1 MHHSG
6 SVSLC
11 RSAISVLVATALYS
25 PIALAST
32 VEYGETVD
40 GVVLEK
46 DIQLVYGT
54 ANNTKIN
61 PGGEQHIKEFG
72 VSSNTEIN
80 GGYQY
85 IEMNGTAEY
94 SVLNDGYQIVQM
106 GGAANQTTL
115 NNGVLQ
121 VYGAANNTT
130 IKGGRLIIEKDG
142 ITVFA
147 AIEKGGLLE
156 VKEGGLA
163 FAVDQK
169 AGGAIKTTTR
179 AMEVFGTNRLGQFD
193 IKDGIANNMLLEN
206 GGSLRVEENDFAY
219 NTTVDNGGLLEVMDG
234 GTATGVD
241 KKAGGK
247 LIVST
252 NALEVSGTNSK
263 GQFSIKDGVS
273 KNYELDD
280 GSGLIVM
287 EGTQAID
294 TILDEHATMQSLGRD
309 TGTRVQAHAVY
320 DLGRSVQNGSIKYSS
335 NAISENMVIDNGR
348 ANVWTGTM
356 VNVTVRGNEGIIDAM
371 ALELNFYTP
380 ATFLG
385 DVVVSDG
392 ASLRTHG
399 AVDTSK
405 ADVSIE
411 ESFWAIIADINNI
424 NQNTRLNLANLV
436 MSDGTV
442 VMMAEPVTR
451 SSVTASAENFTTL
464 TTNTLSGNGNFYMRT
479 DMANH
484 QSDQLNVT
492 GQATGDF
499 KIFVTD
505 TGASPA
511 AGDSLTLVTTGG
523 GDAAFTLGNAG
534 GVVDIGTYEY
544 TLLDNGNHSWSLAE
558 NRAQITPSTTDVLNM
573 AAAQPLVFDAELDT
587 VRERLGSVKGV
598 NYDTAMWSSA
608 INTRNNVTTDAGA
621 GFEQTLTGLT
631 LGIDSRFSREESSTI
646 RGLIFGYSHSDIGFD
661 RGGKGNVDSYTLG
674 AYAGWEHQNGAYVD
688 GVVKVDRF
696 ANTIHG
702 KMSNGATAF
711 GDYSSNGAGAHVE
724 SGFRWVDGL
733 WSVRPYLAFTG
744 FTTDGQDY
752 TLSNGMRADVGNTRI
767 LRAEAGTAVSYHMDL
782 QNGTTLEP
790 WLKAA
795 VRQEYA
801 DSNQVN
807 VNDDGKFNNDVAGTR
822 GVYQAGIRSSFTPTL
837 SGYLSVSYGNGA
849 GVESPWNTQAG
860 VVWTF

>member
-1 MHHSG
+1 M
-6 SVSLC
+6 
-11 RSAISVLVATALYS
+11 ATALYS

-72 VSSNTEIN
+72 VSSNTEIK

-121 VYGAANNTT
+121 VYGAANDPT
-130 IKGGRLIIEKDG
+130 IKGGRLIVEKDG
-142 ITVFA
+142 ITVLA

-163 FAVDQK
+163 IAVDQK
-169 AGGAIKTTTR
+169 AGGAIKASTR
-179 AMEVFGTNRLGQFD
+179 VMEAFGTNRLGQFE
-193 IKDGIANNMLLEN
+193 IKNGIANNMLLEN

-219 NTTVDNGGLLEVMDG
+219 NTTVDSGGLLEVMDG
-234 GTATGVD
+234 GTVTGVD

-287 EGTQAID
+287 EDTQAID
-294 TILDEHATMQSLGRD
+294 TILDEHATMQSLGKD
-309 TGTRVQAHAVY
+309 TGTKVQANAVY
-320 DLGRSVQNGSIKYSS
+320 DLGRSDQNGSITYSS
-335 NAISENMVIDNGR
+335 KAISENMVINNGR
-348 ANVWTGTM
+348 ANVWAGTM
-356 VNVTVRGNEGIIDAM
+356 VNVSVRGNDGILEVMKPQINYAPAM
-371 ALELNFYTP
+371 LV
-380 ATFLG
+380 G
-385 DVVVSDG
+385 KVVVSEG
-392 ASLRTHG
+392 ASFRTHG

-405 ADVSIE
+405 ADVSLE
-411 ESFWAIIADINNI
+411 NSVWTIIADITTT
-424 NQNTRLNLANLV
+424 NQNTLLNLANLA
-436 MSDGTV
+436 MSDANV
-442 VMMAEPVTR
+442 IMMDEPVTR
-451 SSVTASAENFTTL
+451 SSVTASAENFITL

-558 NRAQITPSTTDVLNM
+558 NRAQITPSTLM
-573 AAAQPLVFDAELDT
+573 C
-587 VRERLGSVKGV
+587 
-598 NYDTAMWSSA
+598 
-608 INTRNNVTTDAGA
+608 
-621 GFEQTLTGLT
+621 
-631 LGIDSRFSREESSTI
+631 
-646 RGLIFGYSHSDIGFD
+646 
-661 RGGKGNVDSYTLG
+661 
-674 AYAGWEHQNGAYVD
+674 
-688 GVVKVDRF
+688 
-696 ANTIHG
+696 
-702 KMSNGATAF
+702 
-711 GDYSSNGAGAHVE
+711 
-724 SGFRWVDGL
+724 
-733 WSVRPYLAFTG
+733 
-744 FTTDGQDY
+744 
-752 TLSNGMRADVGNTRI
+752 
-767 LRAEAGTAVSYHMDL
+767 
-782 QNGTTLEP
+782 
-790 WLKAA
+790 
-795 VRQEYA
+795 
-801 DSNQVN
+801 
-807 VNDDGKFNNDVAGTR
+807 
-822 GVYQAGIRSSFTPTL
+822 
-837 SGYLSVSYGNGA
+837 
-849 GVESPWNTQAG
+849 
-860 VVWTF
+860 